1 MFLLLYAAK
10 IMRRPRCENGLPAA
24 QIIYQLKIVAFLAV
38 LKYFCVQVRFNPI
51 WRVLTIGKKYDF
63 YVALGT
69 YE

>member
-10 IMRRPRCENGLPAA
+10 IMRRPRCEYGLPTA
-24 QIIYQLKIVAFLAV
+24 QIIYQPKIVAFLAV